1 MSDDQQQLQQHLQQQ
16 PLQQPL
22 QQQHQAAESLN
33 ASGSGSADTAVSEQ
47 PVGDL
52 PTIASQLR
60 KGLLSDEQ
68 AIDQLRILMTFA
80 DDDDLKRI
88 PILIDDIR
96 KAAAAEAANPAKAL
110 VKAAGISGLP
120 MGGACSAAWR
130 ASRRAANATLHL
142 TSPETA
148 HTLKFDPSTGSQFAD
163 VPRGNIGARVQLP
176 HVYCRVSG

>member
-1 MSDDQQQLQQHLQQQ
+1 M
-16 PLQQPL
+16 
-22 QQQHQAAESLN
+22 
-33 ASGSGSADTAVSEQ
+33 
-47 PVGDL
+47 GDL

-120 MGGACSAAWR
+120 MGGA
-130 ASRRAANATLHL
+130 SRRAANATLHL

-163 VPRGNIGARVQLP
+163 AALAKRFITAPRLNESFLQHSAKTRYIVLKE
-176 HVYCRVSG
+176 